1 MDSEPVRPHDNA
13 LRIVEA
19 HAEGLARLAARL
31 EVIRADVDG
40 IHRHLGEVGHRLPRV
55 LHRDPSHE
63 LRQEVTTLQEIFE
76 RAQRELVPR
85 LQEAAQEMASLK
97 ARAEEAEHRYQELVK
112 RYENTTAEAM
122 KVQEALANGLQ
133 NLTRLETRINEL
145 ARRQEEAHVRPA
157 SPQPARTGSAAATY
171 DQDYREASTFEVG
184 GSKMPDPVTIDRVRI
199 DRRLSEI
206 RFTLE
211 ATADYMKKTWR
222 LSLAILFLL
231 FLLVIAVLFRLEI
244 TAWLPSVRGR

>member
-13 LRIVEA
+13 LEIVKA

-31 EVIRADVDG
+31 EVIRADLDG
-40 IHRHLGEVGHRLPRV
+40 IHRHLGEVGQRLPRV
-55 LHRDPSHE
+55 LRRDPSHE
-63 LRQEVTTLQEIFE
+63 LRQDVVTLQRILE

-85 LQEAAQEMASLK
+85 LQEAAQEMAGLK
-97 ARAEEAEHRYQELVK
+97 ARAEEAERRYQELVK

-122 KVQEALANGLQ
+122 RVQEAVANGLQ
-133 NLTRLETRINEL
+133 TLTRLETRINEMV
-145 ARRQEEAHVRPA
+145 RRQEEVHPISA
-157 SPQPARTGSAAATY
+157 SPEPARSAAATRE
-171 DQDYREASTFEVG
+171 QDSGKASTFDAVTRG
-184 GSKMPDPVTIDRVRI
+184 MRDPVTIDRVKI

-211 ATADYMKKTWR
+211 ATAYYMKKTWR

-231 FLLVIAVLFRLEI
+231 LLLVIAVLFRPEI
-244 TAWLPSVRGR
+244 IT

>member
-157 SPQPARTGSAAATY
+157 SPQPA
-171 DQDYREASTFEVG
+171 FEVG